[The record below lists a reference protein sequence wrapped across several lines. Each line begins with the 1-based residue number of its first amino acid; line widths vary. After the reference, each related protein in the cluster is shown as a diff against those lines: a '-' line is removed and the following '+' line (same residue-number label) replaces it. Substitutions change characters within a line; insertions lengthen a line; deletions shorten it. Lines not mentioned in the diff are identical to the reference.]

1 MIGRKLKVLRIKSG
15 YNQEQIAEVLG
26 VKREIISYYENDVR
40 TISTSN
46 LIKLLKFYG
55 LSLKEFTEGKLDI
68 QIICNVDKKKI
79 SIKDMEAL
87 VFINNFVNNLNELK
101 NLIKLEWN
109 NHWVTWVISFFVV

>member
-1 MIGRKLKVLRIKSG
+1 MIGKKLKDLRIKSG
-15 YNQEQIAEVLG
+15 YTQEQIAEVLE

-101 NLIKLEWN
+101 NLIKLE
-109 NHWVTWVISFFVV
+109 